1 MRSVPIFPRTALLVG
16 ATGLIGAF
24 VLKRLLDSAQ
34 YQRVTVWVRRPL
46 DAKHPKLAT
55 EVVDFDKLEARRVD
69 AEDVYC
75 CLGTTIKVAGSQ
87 EAFRRVDHD
96 YPVALA
102 KAAARGG
109 AKRMLVVSALGA
121 NPKSTVF
128 YSRVKGEMQAAVRAA
143 GVPTTIFFQ
152 PSMLSGREDKKRFW
166 EDVATAVGDVIGPL
180 LGKYR
185 PIHGDIVAQ
194 GMVKAAVEGMG
205 SGVVES
211 GNIRKLV
218 TGK

>member
-1 MRSVPIFPRTALLVG
+1 MPDPRKALVVG

-24 VLKRLLDSAQ
+24 VLKRLLDSEH

-46 DAKHPKLAT
+46 AVKHPKLT
-55 EVVDFDKLEARRVD
+55 MEVVDFDKLEEHRVD

-87 EAFRRVDHD
+87 DAFRRVDYE

-102 KAAARGG
+102 KAAAKGG
-109 AKRMLVVSALGA
+109 AKRILVVSALGA
-121 NPKSTVF
+121 NSKSTVF
-128 YSRVKGEMQAAVRAA
+128 YSRVKGEMQDAVRAA
-143 GVPTTIFFQ
+143 GVPIAIFFQ
-152 PSMLSGREDKKRFW
+152 PSMLSGRVDDKRFW
-166 EDVATAVGDVIGPL
+166 EDVATAVGNVIGPL

-194 GMVKAAVEGMG
+194 AMVKAAVEGMG
-205 SGVVES
+205 SRVVES
-211 GNIRKLV
+211 GAIRKLA
-218 TGK
+218 TRA

>member
-1 MRSVPIFPRTALLVG
+1 MAEPRTALLVG

-24 VLKRLLDSAQ
+24 VLKRLLESAH
-34 YQRVTVWVRRPL
+34 YQRVTVWVRRPIQT
-46 DAKHPKLAT
+46 KHPKLT
-55 EVVDFDKLEARRVD
+55 VEVVDFDKIGERRVD
-69 AEDVYC
+69 AEDVFC

-87 EAFRRVDHD
+87 EAFRRVDYE

-102 KAAARGG
+102 KAAAKGG
-109 AKRMLVVSALGA
+109 ASRILVVSALGA
-121 NPKSTVF
+121 RPDSTVF
-128 YSRVKGEMQAAVRAA
+128 YSRVKGEMQDAVRAA

-152 PSMLSGREDKKRFW
+152 PSMLSGRVENKRFW
-166 EDVATAVGDVIGPL
+166 EDVATAVGNVIGPL

-194 GMVKAAVEGMG
+194 AMVKAAVEGRP
-205 SGVVES
+205 SGVIES
-211 GNIRKLV
+211 GEIRKLV